1 MWGRKKGYNYDD
13 VQSGDTAVAGTSEQ
27 KVLGNDAGGLADDE
41 SHLNRYAAPHSRP
54 NAAAN
59 F

>member
-1 MWGRKKGYNYDD
+1 MWGRKKAYNYDD
-13 VQSGDTAVAGTSEQ
+13 VQSADTAIAGTSEQ
-27 KVLGNDAGGLADDE
+27 KVQGSEAGGLADDA
-41 SHLNRYAAPHSRP
+41 SHMNRYAGPTARP